1 MIKAMTQIFKSI
13 FGKNT
18 RSIALLI
25 EIVIV
30 TIIGWIVI
38 EPVAVDTTTALIPA
52 GYDYDRLVELQ
63 FSFLDPSSPSYDKAA
78 ENDPQRSH
86 MENLLRRI
94 RQRNGVEKATFSFY
108 QSFEQEGRNS
118 RNMQA
123 DSVFTSRG
131 INDLEFSMTQ
141 ITYYPHTDFF
151 STFGIKD
158 ASGKAFQEP
167 ASDGPFMVSSS
178 VARLLFPKSTAIGK
192 EIYEK
197 NQWYPNTEIVGV
209 TADVTYAKGDGR
221 FPVFYEAKDWDSWAK
236 PSSIMM
242 RLGEGVNPRTFI
254 DKLNSELSQYR
265 SGNIYLTHPIYMSD
279 KRDER
284 FAEEQRAL
292 TQKWIIVAFFLVNVL
307 LGVAG
312 TFYVQCKTRIPDAG
326 VMRAFGATRRA
337 IVCGIVG
344 EALITSA
351 IGWLIGSA
359 IYLAYLKTQGFPMET
374 DALPVIRYLSPVWHD
389 TKLGRYSIVGG
400 IILLL
405 LLATSSLGA
414 WLPARKVG
422 RVPIVDSLRDE

>member
-1 MIKAMTQIFKSI
+1 MTQIFKSV

-30 TIIGWIVI
+30 SVIGWIVI

-52 GYDYDRLVELQ
+52 GYDHDRLVELQ
-63 FSFLDPSSPSYDKAA
+63 FSFLNPSSPSYDKAT
-78 ENDPQRSH
+78 ENEPQQSH
-86 MENLLRRI
+86 MENLLRLI

-108 QSFEQEGRNS
+108 ESFEQEGRNT
-118 RNMQA
+118 RHMLA
-123 DSVFTSRG
+123 DSVFTSHG
-131 INDLEFSMTQ
+131 INDLQFGMTQ
-141 ITYYPHTDFF
+141 IIYYPHTDFF

-158 ASGKAFQEP
+158 ASGKTFQEP
-167 ASDGPFMVSSS
+167 VSDGPFIVSAS
-178 VARLLFPKSTAIGK
+178 VARLLCPDSTAIGK
-192 EIYEK
+192 DIYIRS
-197 NQWYPNTEIVGV
+197 QWRPNTDTEIVGV

-221 FPVFYEAKDWDSWAK
+221 FPVYYEAKDWDSWAQ
-236 PSSIMM
+236 PSGIMM
-242 RLGEGVNPRTFI
+242 RLGEGVNPRAFI

-265 SGNIYLTHPIYMSD
+265 SGNIYLTHPVYMSD

-284 FAEEQRAL
+284 FAEKQRGL
-292 TQKWIIVAFFLVNVL
+292 TQKWIILAFFLVNVL

-312 TFYVQCKTRIPDAG
+312 TFYVQCKSRIPDAG

-337 IVCGIVG
+337 IICGIVG
-344 EALITSA
+344 EALITAA

-359 IYLAYLKTQGFPMET
+359 IYLAYLKTQGFMMDT
-374 DALPVIRYLSPVWHD
+374 DALEVVRYISPVWYD
-389 TKLGRYSIVGG
+389 TILGRYSMIGG

-405 LLATSSLGA
+405 LLATSALGA

-422 RVPIVDSLRDE
+422 HVPIVDSLRDE